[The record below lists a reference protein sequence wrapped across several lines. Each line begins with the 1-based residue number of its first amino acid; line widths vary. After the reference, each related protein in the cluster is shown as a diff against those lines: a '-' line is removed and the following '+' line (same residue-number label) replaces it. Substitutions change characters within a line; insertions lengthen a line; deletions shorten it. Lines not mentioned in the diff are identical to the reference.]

1 MRARRLERRRA
12 ALTLPRT
19 LTLTATL
26 TLTPALSLNLSL
38 TLTLTLT
45 LGALLASGGEDHAVL
60 LWQLSEGR
68 LLRRLR
74 GHDSHRTINRTL
86 KPQPQPWP
94 GHLGPVWSVSFSAEG
109 AQLASASADCSLGLW
124 DAAAAASA
132 APEPDP
138 PPAGTGGAPSNG
150 AAGAGA
156 GGAGA
161 AGGRSR
167 AAAPFLHRWLPT
179 KHTPVV
185 VAKFTRTNL
194 LLAAGAYC
202 APDVE

>member
-1 MRARRLERRRA
+1 M
-12 ALTLPRT
+12 
-19 LTLTATL
+19 
-26 TLTPALSLNLSL
+26 
-38 TLTLTLT
+38 
-45 LGALLASGGEDHAVL
+45 L

-74 GHDSHRTINRTL
+74 
-86 KPQPQPWP
+86 

-124 DAAAAASA
+124 DATAAASA

-161 AGGRSR
+161 GGAGEGGAGAAGGRSR
-167 AAAPFLHRWLPT
+167 AVAPFLHRWLHT
-179 KHTPVV
+179 KHTPAVL
-185 VAKFTRTNL
+185 AKFTRTNL
-194 LLAAGAYC
+194 LLAAGGYC
-202 APDVE
+202 APDAE